1 MQNNSSNVVSV
12 FSILYFLKCA
22 FRIVVFGVNV
32 MLSYFI
38 LFRDCQIS
46 YKYYL
51 CYCERE
57 FSVIVVFTFSAGCK

>member
-46 YKYYL
+46 YSII
-51 CYCERE
+51 C
-57 FSVIVVFTFSAGCK
+57 VIVSVSFL